1 LLWMHSA
8 CDILLHRPTFQLT
21 LVCFLLSQAFA
32 HCRLLVYVSR
42 KLFPKSSGEE
52 VKMHYSIATGIA
64 AGSTVLLAYR
74 TWHSLVVY
82 LVVWGSGFV
91 MRETIAP
98 FHVRYKKMVPAS

>member
-1 LLWMHSA
+1 M
-8 CDILLHRPTFQLT
+8 
-21 LVCFLLSQAFA
+21 VCFVLSQAFA

-42 KLFPKSSGEE
+42 KLLPKASGEE

-74 TWHSLVVY
+74 TWESLVLY
-82 LVVWGSGFV
+82 LVVCGSIVV